1 MTRPTDRYRSIH
13 SSLRYLSLS
22 LTNTHTHTHI
32 YSVRH
37 GHTRITGNTIKVTNL
52 WATRAVVDPFR
63 SAASYRSRTIAA
75 DETRAKLHRQRSKL
89 LPLLWSCRILS
100 RLDPPAH
107 KLNALF
113 ISTHTATA
121 MCLSTDP
128 PSYLSRRFWCRC
140 CCDDP
145 IPPDTHNRARA

>member
-1 MTRPTDRYRSIH
+1 MSFPWPSRPTGIVRSTVAYVI
-13 SSLRYLSLS
+13 SLS
-22 LTNTHTHTHI
+22 PSQTHAHI

-37 GHTRITGNTIKVTNL
+37 GHTRITSNTIKVTNL
-52 WATRAVVDPFR
+52 WVTRAVVDPFR
-63 SAASYRSRTIAA
+63 VASSYRSRTIAG

-128 PSYLSRRFWCRC
+128 PSYLSRRFWCR
-140 CCDDP
+140 DDP